1 MGELPRPPGACS
13 VLKFGELVFL
23 GPGGHL
29 SVLDIDHSWSDQEAL
44 FL

>member
-1 MGELPRPPGACS
+1 MGDLPRPPGDCS
-13 VLKFGELVFL
+13 LLEFGELVFL

-29 SVLDIDHSWSDQEAL
+29 SVLDIDHSSSDQEAL